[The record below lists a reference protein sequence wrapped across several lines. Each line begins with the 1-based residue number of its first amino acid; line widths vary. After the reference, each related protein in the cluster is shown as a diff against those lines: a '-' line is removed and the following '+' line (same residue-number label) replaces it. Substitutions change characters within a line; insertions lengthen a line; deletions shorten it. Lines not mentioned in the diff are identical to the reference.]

1 MNKPI
6 LKLAI
11 PSIISNI
18 SIPLLSSVDTALVG
32 HLAEEYYLGGVA
44 VGSMIF
50 NTLFWAF
57 GFLRMGTTGM
67 TAQAYGAND
76 EPQAIHTLL
85 RAVGVAW
92 IASLLLI
99 ALQQLISSAAF
110 FLIDS
115 SPEVTEQA
123 KIYFYIRIWSAPAE
137 LSLYA
142 FNGWFLG
149 MQNARYPMILAIFIN
164 ALNIILDVIFVNVL
178 GMKTDGVAFGSVI
191 ANYSGVILAGILFA
205 VSYRSHLKKII
216 AHRIMQIEKIKEF
229 FSINTDI
236 FFRTLLLTF
245 SYAFFTA
252 ISADH
257 GDTILAANTILLQL
271 MMILSYGIDGFAFAA
286 ESLVGRFF
294 GARDPDQ
301 LKKAIKYVFSWATG
315 IAVAVAIAYLLFERT
330 IIRIYTDQPDVIAV
344 TRTVYVW
351 VIIAPLVNTYC
362 FIWDGVFIGATATR
376 AMLVSMI
383 VSTAVFYF
391 PVYYIFEGMIG
402 IHALW
407 LAMTLFMAVRGM
419 TLTFYAKR
427 KVFDRVQRAI
437 QPQG

>member
-1 MNKPI
+1 MNKDI
-6 LKLAI
+6 LRLAI

-32 HLAEEYYLGGVA
+32 HLSEEYYLGGVA

-67 TAQAYGAND
+67 TAQAYGATD

-85 RAVGVAW
+85 RALAVAW
-92 IASLLLI
+92 IVSLLLL
-99 ALQQLISSAAF
+99 ALQQLISAAAF
-110 FLIDS
+110 YLVDS
-115 SPEVTEQA
+115 SEDVTTQA
-123 KIYFYIRIWSAPAE
+123 AIYFNIRIWSAPAE
-137 LSLYA
+137 LSIYA

-149 MQNARYPMILAIFIN
+149 MQNARYPMIMAIFIN
-164 ALNIILDVIFVNVL
+164 SLNIILDVVFVNVL
-178 GMKTDGVAFGSVI
+178 GMKTDGVALGTVI
-191 ANYSGVILAGILFA
+191 ANYAGVTLAIILFA
-205 VSYRSHLKKII
+205 ISYRGYLKKVVKS
-216 AHRIMQIEKIKEF
+216 RLMQIEKLKEF

-236 FFRTLLLTF
+236 FFRTLLLTLA
-245 SYAFFTA
+245 YAFFTA

-271 MMILSYGIDGFAFAA
+271 LMVLSYGIDGFAFAG

-294 GARDPDQ
+294 GARDPEQ
-301 LKKAIKYVFSWATG
+301 LKRAIKHIFAWATA
-315 IAVAVAIAYLLFERT
+315 IAVAVSLCYLLLERS
-330 IIRIYTDQPDVIAV
+330 IIGIYTDNPDVIAV
-344 TRTVYVW
+344 TRGVYLW

-376 AMLVSMI
+376 AMLISM
-383 VSTAVFYF
+383 VVATLVFYF
-391 PVYYIFEGMIG
+391 PIYYLLEGTIG

-407 LAMTLFMAVRGM
+407 LAMTMFMAVRGI
-419 TLTFYAKR
+419 TLTLYAKR
-427 KVFDRVQRAI
+427 RVVDRVPTATQL
-437 QPQG
+437 QT